1 MFYALKIL
9 LKPALI
15 KDQFCVRL
23 VVPNEAQNCN
33 HSTMH
38 QSKDSIKCISKHRLM
53 DTVHDYPF
61 DDDETFNQSC
71 LLNDIHN
78 LFTCSTDA
86 KECFALLTVFDGKKD
101 CADGEDEN
109 EKTNEYKFVTDI
121 NFQMIYDD
129 VEELSPFEGY
139 EEICKIATFPDI
151 PLCIMDSSYLT
162 EVQNFLG
169 NIDKSIPRLHASL
182 YFTLRNMPNYPLQ
195 IMKDS
200 ASSASFDTRNQLA
213 ESDPFLEMN
222 YKRAWLCN

>member
-1 MFYALKIL
+1 VFYALKIL

-129 VEELSPFEGY
+129 VEELSPLKIDRQDETHYKPWPCNNRYTRCDGFWSCENRADY
-139 EEICKIATFPDI
+139 INCSPSIC
-151 PLCIMDSSYLT
+151 SGS
-162 EVQNFLG
+162 G
-169 NIDKSIPRLHASL
+169 HALSFRMINL
-182 YFTLRNMPNYPLQ
+182 NYHV
-195 IMKDS
+195 
-200 ASSASFDTRNQLA
+200 
-213 ESDPFLEMN
+213 
-222 YKRAWLCN
+222 